1 MMGAL
6 GLTDDMLDDLLKA
19 SPIPVGRLGTP
30 EDIGNCAVYLCSP
43 AGAWITGQTIKV
55 TGGQ

>member
-1 MMGAL
+1 
-6 GLTDDMLDDLLKA
+6 MLPDLLKA
-19 SPIPVGRLGTP
+19 SPIPAGRLGTP
-30 EDIGNCAVYLCSP
+30 SDIGSCAVYLCSA